1 MILAPEELEQYVE
14 IKNQTTNND
23 GTFNIGVSPGKY
35 DLLIDKPGYLYYVIK
50 NITITD
56 KGKIDLGDITIIAGD
71 INKDGM
77 IDLMD
82 MTTLNDN
89 YGAVE
94 GASENYNLNIDYTED
109 GIVDLTDMTIIN
121 NNYGQLKT
129 VINYEEG
136 GV

>member
-1 MILAPEELEQYVE
+1 MIASEEELELYETV
-14 IKNQTTNND
+14 KTKKTNND
-23 GTFNIGVSPGKY
+23 GSYSIGLSPGKY
-35 DLLIDKPGYLYYVIK
+35 DLLIDKPGYLHYVVK

-56 KGKIDLGDITIIAGD
+56 KGTIDLGEATMIAGD

-77 IDLMD
+77 VDLMD

-94 GASENYNLNIDYTED
+94 GASENYNINLDYTED

-129 VINYEEG
+129 IINYEEG
-136 GV
+136 